1 LTLSRRFQETP
12 VDPAVLFPWLAAL
25 FAVLGGWRW
34 ARTRQFRGA
43 AQTWLL
49 MAVIFAAVSVW
60 LHTMR

>member
-1 LTLSRRFQETP
+1 M
-12 VDPAVLFPWLAAL
+12 DPAVLFPWLAAL